1 MFKKHPATGTKQG
14 HKSNQKHM
22 LHLYNSTNMKNTKQ
36 NTHTSSIAK
45 RYEQA
50 KPNKRP
56 EEINNNKDKK
66 RPPASELNTPKI

>member
-1 MFKKHPATGTKQG
+1 
-14 HKSNQKHM
+14 
-22 LHLYNSTNMKNTKQ
+22 MKNTKQ